1 MKRLLTVV
9 ASMCMLL
16 GSTTVL
22 AEGPESG
29 SGTSSRKEGMAA
41 RAQALLARIQ
51 AEGLVSVT
59 LRAQDPVDV
68 GLLRLVSQFDGTL
81 PGTAEAR
88 ALLALRPV
96 TARPLSILAGGT
108 PSSSGALLED
118 IYTVTV
124 RNLTS
129 ADWFDIVVFYK
140 RVGLSGVVYLEAFDV
155 QPNAAPVFQ
164 MGVCSQMESYVV
176 GFFIGDD
183 LVAQIPSSGNMTP
196 TLASIYNPSDIEPCA
211 DSWSIAD

>member
-1 MKRLLTVV
+1 MGSSLALAGEALPTSRSEATVRQ
-9 ASMCMLL
+9 
-16 GSTTVL
+16 
-22 AEGPESG
+22 EGL
-29 SGTSSRKEGMAA
+29 AA
-41 RAQALLARIQ
+41 RANALLARIHD
-51 AEGLVSVT
+51 EGLVSVT
-59 LRAQDPVDV
+59 LRTQDPVEV
-68 GLLRLVSQFDGTL
+68 GLLRLLSQFDGTFA
-81 PGTAEAR
+81 GTAEAR
-88 ALLALRPV
+88 ALLALRPA
-96 TARPLSILAGGT
+96 TARPLSILAEGRPAPAPGPMLDT
-108 PSSSGALLED
+108 L
-118 IYTVTV
+118 YTVTV